1 MGASLLNFRM
11 NMVHSPYGRCVP
23 SSLRQNASIG
33 VAKMWWWES
42 RDMILKSLLQTKK
55 VKNNRNSSDHVSK
68 GQIVSAGNWYQRIP
82 YIGQWPKSRNCVR
95 LLKDKSIVQNG
106 FGSVKIF
113 WKNHFFWKNQNFWNG
128 PMLCTLKYFWTG
140 PNVLDWTKTFLDMSQ
155 KAKMYWNFIF
165 GPVRNQFFN

>member
-95 LLKDKSIVQNG
+95 QIYSTKWFWICQNVLKKTIFLKEPKLLEWTNALYI
-106 FGSVKIF
+106 KIF
-113 WKNHFFWKNQNFWNG
+113 SNRSKCFGLNQNFFG
-128 PMLCTLKYFWTG
+128 HESKSK
-140 PNVLDWTKTFLDMSQ
+140 NVLKF
-155 KAKMYWNFIF
+155 NFWSCPKSIF
-165 GPVRNQFFN
+165 K